1 MFILPRQPHGH
12 TCADEA
18 RGVKS
23 LRSGIADVVQ
33 VLDVKV
39 PGAACEIPVRV
50 YQASA
55 DASSQLLVYFH
66 GGGFVMGSIKSH
78 DAVCRR
84 LAKYSQV
91 LRGIHDNFGC

>member
-1 MFILPRQPHGH
+1 M
-12 TCADEA
+12 
-18 RGVKS
+18 
-23 LRSGIADVVQ
+23 Q
-33 VLDVKV
+33 VLDVMV
-39 PGAACEIPVRV
+39 SGAACEIPVRV

-55 DASSQLLVYFH
+55 DAPSQLLVYFH

-91 LRGIHDNFGC
+91 LRGIHNKFGC

>member
-1 MFILPRQPHGH
+1 
-12 TCADEA
+12 
-18 RGVKS
+18 
-23 LRSGIADVVQ
+23 VQ
-33 VLDVKV
+33 VLDVMV
-39 PGAACEIPVRV
+39 PGGECDIPVRV

-55 DASSQLLVYFH
+55 DAPSQVLVYFH

-91 LRGIHDNFGC
+91 LRGIHNNFGC

>member
-1 MFILPRQPHGH
+1 M
-12 TCADEA
+12 
-18 RGVKS
+18 
-23 LRSGIADVVQ
+23 Q

-39 PGAACEIPVRV
+39 PGAVCEIPVRV

-55 DASSQLLVYFH
+55 DAPSQLLVYFH

-84 LAKYSQV
+84 LARYSQV
-91 LRGIHDNFGC
+91 LRGIHNWLLTLGMGPHTIALSTDFPARIYGR